1 MLMTDPGW
9 YYREQIEHEL
19 DRLEATTWRYQDQ
32 RDEFVD
38 ERKASPSEVELK
50 SDVYGAVLGEATIFV
65 EALKRLHDGAGDDR
79 VAEAL
84 LPYTQPPGF

>member
-9 YYREQIEHEL
+9 YYREQIEYEL
-19 DRLEATTWRYQDQ
+19 DRLGATTWRYQDQ

-38 ERKASPSEVELK
+38 EREASASEVELK
-50 SDVYGAVLGEATIFV
+50 SDVYGAVLGEATTFV